1 MKNKHKK
8 LKNYTDEDL
17 LDYMIT
23 SFVIGF
29 TVGIILTIWMFAL
42 MLR

>member
-8 LKNYTDEDL
+8 SKKYTEEDL

-29 TVGIILTIWMFAL
+29 TIGIILTIWMFAL